1 MYEKLFFNIANL
13 LRGSV
18 SFEDSLTFAL
28 QLLAWVR
35 ESHLAR
41 LPTSLRYWP
50 YEPPRSIQEIEAIFR
65 VLATLKIPQDNLR
78 AFSYL
83 PDSVRYLEPVD
94 LLQLFKAIDQYDL
107 TTPWSAV
114 ALADYVANLNS
125 LRQAK
130 GAGIAQEVADL
141 MIAVASL
148 EPEQEVYLPFEA
160 DLQLTYRAQQH
171 ASHTYSSSWHR
182 TLLPWLLNLLSDS
195 NAQVELGDELATPLF
210 VQEGRLTQFDRVI
223 ALPPFGV
230 RISEDLTHSD
240 YYGRFPEPTTS
251 LTVLAVRH
259 ITATTRQRA
268 VIGVPNGLLFS
279 PGSERSL
286 RVHLLD
292 NQVVEGVIAL
302 PPALLP
308 GSAIQFSLLILNTSA
323 PQKNVFF
330 VDGTKPEFFE
340 KDGKGRSVLRNW
352 RMLGDLFLTRQPS
365 PFTCLVATEEVLRNG
380 TNLQPMRYC
389 LDSELSA
396 TQALLATYQTAPLK
410 SVVQFVRPAAMAEK
424 NGTLP
429 LLEISPSDFPEFGY
443 LQQAGRT
450 ILTTEQHFA
459 KAAGRKQLV
468 QGHDV
473 IIVMKG
479 TVGKVALVE
488 KAFKMDWAVGLACLV
503 LRVDAQQLDARVLFV
518 FLKSAAGQSL
528 LKQIVSAGST
538 VPLIQLRDLE
548 KLRIPIPTV
557 QEQQAI
563 IADFEQLVALEQ
575 EIGRLR
581 KQQVMIA
588 ANFWTR
594 PPVPSH

>member
-1 MYEKLFFNIANL
+1 MYEKLFFNLANL
-13 LRGSV
+13 LRGLG
-18 SFEDSLTFAL
+18 SFEDSLTFSL

-41 LPTSLRYWP
+41 LPASLCYQHH
-50 YEPPRSIQEIEAIFR
+50 EPPRTIQEVETTFR
-65 VLATLKIPQDNLR
+65 VLATQNILQDNAK
-78 AFSYL
+78 AFEYL
-83 PDSVRYLEPVD
+83 PDSVRYLKAVD

-107 TTPWSAV
+107 SAPWPAV
-114 ALADYVANLNS
+114 SLADYVANLS
-125 LRQAK
+125 SVRQPK

-141 MIAVASL
+141 MIAVAGL
-148 EPEQEVYLPFEA
+148 EPEQEIYLPFEA
-160 DLQLTYRAQQH
+160 DLQLTYRAQQYT
-171 ASHTYSSSWHR
+171 SHTVSSSWHR
-182 TLLPWLLNLLSDS
+182 TLLPGLLNLLSDS
-195 NAQVELGDELATPLF
+195 NAKVELGNELATPLF
-210 VQEGRLTQFDRVI
+210 VQDGRLTQFDRVI

-230 RISEDLTHSD
+230 RISEDLIHSD

-286 RVHLLD
+286 RAYLLE

-308 GSAIQFSLLILNTSA
+308 GSAIQFSLLILNTGT

-352 RMLGDLFLTRQPS
+352 QVLCDLFLTRKS
-365 PFTCLVATEEVLRNG
+365 GPFTCLTATEEVLQNG

-389 LDSELSA
+389 LDGELSA
-396 TQALLATYQTAPLK
+396 TQALLATYHTVPLK

-424 NGTLP
+424 TGTFSLP
-429 LLEISPSDFPEFGY
+429 EVSPSDFPEFGY
-443 LQQAGRT
+443 LQQASRT
-450 ILTTEQHFA
+450 VLTTEQHFA
-459 KAAGRKQLV
+459 KAVGRKQLV

-488 KAFKMDWAVGLACLV
+488 KAFQADWAVGLACLV

-538 VPLIQLRDLE
+538 VPLIQLRDLD
-548 KLRIPIPTV
+548 KLRIPIPTA
-557 QEQQAI
+557 QQQQAI
-563 IADFEQLVALEQ
+563 ITDFEQLVALEQ

-581 KQQVMIA
+581 KQQVVIA
-588 ANFWTR
+588 ADFWSR
-594 PPVPSH
+594 PPVTSH